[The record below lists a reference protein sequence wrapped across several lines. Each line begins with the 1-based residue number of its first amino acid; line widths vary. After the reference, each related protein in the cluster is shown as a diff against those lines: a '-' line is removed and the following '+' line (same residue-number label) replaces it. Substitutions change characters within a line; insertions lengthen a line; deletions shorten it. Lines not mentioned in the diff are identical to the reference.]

1 MSACCSRRDGLKLAL
16 NRSLSEPGPDPQ
28 RPSPLSPGLA
38 KRCKLEAISLP
49 ASPCA
54 DSGTLQRAL
63 LLQRVKP
70 LDVDSLARRLPAAA
84 SRGILLLDCRPFLAY
99 NVNHIR
105 GAVNV
110 NCADRFNRKR
120 LLSGKATLADLA
132 TTRDGKDLLRKRV
145 KDVVV
150 YDDSTAELDRLPAS
164 HPLYLVL
171 TTLIE
176 DNREPALLLGKSKFF
191 QHSKVN
197 SYWDCPQNWPVQIF
211 CT

>member
-1 MSACCSRRDGLKLAL
+1 MSTWCSRREGLKLAL
-16 NRSLSEPGPDPQ
+16 NRSLSEPGPEA
-28 RPSPLSPGLA
+28 RA
-38 KRCKLEAISLP
+38 KRCKLDAISLP
-49 ASPCA
+49 ASPCS

-70 LDVDSLARRLPAAA
+70 LDADALARKLPTPTTP
-84 SRGILLLDCRPFLAY
+84 RGLLLLDCRSFLAY

-150 YDDSTAELDRLPAS
+150 YDDSTTELDRLPPS

-171 TTLIE
+171 STLLD
-176 DNREPALLLGKSKFF
+176 DNREPAILLGKSFLTFLLFLEESSDSAKKATGFA
-191 QHSKVN
+191 VGCIL
-197 SYWDCPQNWPVQIF
+197 YLTV
-211 CT
+211 

>member
-1 MSACCSRRDGLKLAL
+1 MSACCSRREGLKLAL
-16 NRSLSEPGPDPQ
+16 NRSLSEPGPEQ
-28 RPSPLSPGLA
+28 CAKLSLGPA
-38 KRCKLEAISLP
+38 KRCKLETSATTVSLP

-54 DSGTLQRAL
+54 DSATIHRAL
-63 LLQRVKP
+63 LLQRVKR
-70 LDVDSLARRLPAAA
+70 VDADALARRLPP
-84 SRGILLLDCRPFLAY
+84 RGLLVLDCRPFLAY

-171 TTLIE
+171 TTLVE
-176 DNREPALLLGKSKFF
+176 ENREPALLLGKLFINFF
-191 QHSKVN
+191 PKGS
-197 SYWDCPQNWPVQIF
+197 
-211 CT
+211 